1 MTIAEK
7 WFNKLNKLDEAT
19 EAACGPNYTSTPE
32 AVEAHEACKSFA
44 DDLPLSAFRQVH
56 VYVFEDGSGLIADTV
71 SADCSIRVLDNAQVE
86 HAKALN
92 DAFGPD
98 DPWDWSTPIK
108 PEGDTEKEGGQ

>member
-7 WFNKLNKLDEAT
+7 WFNKLREGTGRAEYGK
-19 EAACGPNYTSTPE
+19 
-32 AVEAHEACKSFA
+32 
-44 DDLPLSAFRQVH
+44 DLPLSAFRQVH